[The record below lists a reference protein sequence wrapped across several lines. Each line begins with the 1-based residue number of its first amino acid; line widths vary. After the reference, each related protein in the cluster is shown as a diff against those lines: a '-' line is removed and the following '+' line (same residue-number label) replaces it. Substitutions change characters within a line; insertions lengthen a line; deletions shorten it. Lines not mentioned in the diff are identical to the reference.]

1 MNNEFDQPGRK
12 PLKDHGNKIGI
23 AVDNYKI
30 KRFRK
35 VLLENGYKTTTGIG
49 LTAGTSFLYIEGVDK
64 AEMPEL
70 KKILERLQF
79 EFANRN

>member
-1 MNNEFDQPGRK
+1 MSEFDQSGRK
-12 PLKDHGNKIGI
+12 PIKDFDNKIGI

-35 VLLENGYKTTTGIG
+35 VLLENGHKTTTGKG
-49 LTAGTSFLYIEGVDK
+49 LTDDTSFLYIEGVDK
-64 AEMPEL
+64 AEIPNL